1 MEILLEKH
9 KDARKTIG
17 VPKDDLVHEI
27 GKKVSTQW
35 KELERNL
42 VIPGDKLDIINHD
55 EYELEEKAIQ
65 VLQHWKRN
73 TEKNSTVKTLF
84 RVLSNFCFGDAS
96 EYLQDC
102 LPCVISSNNEEVF
115 KNMFLDEDYNVR
127 DDIHDTFKCVFGIH
141 GAYGIVNKDKNKNMP
156 FEHLYVTVHGQERI
170 YEEILKERI
179 DKEFG
184 WKASTFIEFRRTSSS
199 SSRFIL
205 LGHVRARNSSS
216 NLSQKFSDD
225 NKCCGALTMFCRQN
239 ENYYALTCAHVAC
252 DTKDL
257 QNDVS
262 KITDVINTRNGNDVN
277 IYFYHPHNSKE
288 EIQLSTV
295 PCNTVSKFNSEAD
308 IMRIPVGNKDNFQR
322 LGGDNMKNLVLNFKE
337 INEELYKTA
346 NSNKGLVNVRTSNH
360 VTGFI
365 IERNFSYIDA
375 TSTTIFKNAVKVK
388 SSASF
393 LEKGDSGTLVYFKDG
408 KDLWRPFAYGVCKID
423 DEDDDDGDD
432 DDDSY
437 KYDNNGNY
445 EDFKEYYLCLK
456 LDKALKMLD
465 LKDCEFF
472 IEAENVNHSASSN

>member
-1 MEILLEKH
+1 MEIILEKH
-9 KDARKTIG
+9 KDGTKTIG
-17 VPKDDLVHEI
+17 VTKDDLVHEI
-27 GKKVSTQW
+27 GKKLSTQW
-35 KELERNL
+35 KELGRNL
-42 VIPGDKLDIINHD
+42 VIPGDRLDIINHD
-55 EYELEEKAIQ
+55 EYEVEEKAIQ
-65 VLQHWKRN
+65 VFQHWKRN
-73 TEKNSTVKTLF
+73 TGKNSTVKTLF

-96 EYLQDC
+96 EYLREG
-102 LPCVISSNNEEVF
+102 LPCVISSNYEEVF
-115 KNMFLDEDYNVR
+115 RDMFLDEDYNIR
-127 DDIHDTFKCVFGIH
+127 DDIHDIFKLVFGIH

-156 FEHLYVTVHGQERI
+156 FEHLYVTVHEQERI

-199 SSRFIL
+199 SFRFIL

-239 ENYYALTCAHVAC
+239 ENYYALTCGHVAC

-257 QNDVS
+257 QNDVP
-262 KITDVINTRNGNDVN
+262 KITDVINTRNANDVN
-277 IYFYHPHNSKE
+277 MYFYHPHNSKE

-295 PCNTVSKFNSEAD
+295 PCDTVSKFNSEAD
-308 IMRIPVGNKDNFQR
+308 IMCIPVGNKDNFQR
-322 LGGDNMKNLVLNFKE
+322 LGGDNMKNLALNFKE

-375 TSTTIFKNAVKVK
+375 SSTTIFKNAVKVK

-393 LEKGDSGTLVYFKDG
+393 LEKGDSGTLVYFKDR

-432 DDDSY
+432 DDDCY
-437 KYDNNGNY
+437 KYDNNGNC